1 MPKTCKNSIVLDNIQ
16 ESETLR
22 KITHQTYKSRSYNN
36 AITLRLHFRYFWV
49 TVTLFPY
56 QGTRFN
62 CMSSVFTKIIN
73 GELPGRFIYRDDT
86 VAAFLDIEPLAYGH
100 TLIVPVQEVDKWT
113 DLAPNVWCEVNEV
126 AQSIGRAVMEAF
138 DAERAGYVIAGF
150 DVPHAHIH
158 VFPTNT
164 MADYDFSKV
173 IKADETD
180 PALMDEAAEKLRAI
194 MDTNEAGYAY

>member
-1 MPKTCKNSIVLDNIQ
+1 
-16 ESETLR
+16 
-22 KITHQTYKSRSYNN
+22 
-36 AITLRLHFRYFWV
+36 
-49 TVTLFPY
+49 
-56 QGTRFN
+56 
-62 CMSSVFTKIIN
+62 MSSVFTKIIN

-86 VAAFLDIEPLAYGH
+86 VAAFLDIEPLTYGH

-138 DAERAGYVIAGF
+138 DAKRAGYVIAGF